1 MKWWDGS
8 YSKIIITKWVSQNV
22 ICTCSIVH
30 PLFTLE
36 NQQSH
41 YENTFPS
48 IIDRLMSYIT
58 SRTEKSVSNMD
69 ASRGVEIGNMVLE
82 IFQFDRID
90 HLPT

>member
-1 MKWWDGS
+1 MK
-8 YSKIIITKWVSQNV
+8 NM
-22 ICTCSIVH
+22 
-30 PLFTLE
+30 
-36 NQQSH
+36 
-41 YENTFPS
+41 FPS
-48 IIDRLMSYIT
+48 IINRLMSYIT